1 MQRGRKGARGEIEK
15 RKGGSVEKRKK
26 NSTSS
31 SIPNKKRRPLPLP
44 AAAPRLPSSPRRP
57 PGPAS
62 PGAPAA
68 AAPGPRRRPRI
79 HARAGDGLGP
89 FFFSSFFLGFFSL
102 LSSLHKRKTPHHLF
116 FFSLPPR
123 NSHHQYQGVGSSMA
137 HRAVDAVLGSRY
149 PAPLEAT
156 QAAAQV
162 ASAPDEPCGPR
173 AKSFVACMTDEANG
187 GELEA
192 CRYYLDSLQACR
204 RQSAGGG
211 SEMQ

>member
-89 FFFSSFFLGFFSL
+89 FFSLLFFSGFFPSSL
-102 LSSLHKRKTPHHLF
+102 LFIKEKHLTISFSFLSPRETRTTNTRAWDRAWPTAQSTPSSARGTPLPWRPRRQRRKWP
-116 FFSLPPR
+116 PPR
-123 NSHHQYQGVGSSMA
+123 TSPA
-137 HRAVDAVLGSRY
+137 ALGPSRSW
-149 PAPLEAT
+149 PA
-156 QAAAQV
+156 
-162 ASAPDEPCGPR
+162 
-173 AKSFVACMTDEANG
+173 
-187 GELEA
+187 
-192 CRYYLDSLQACR
+192 
-204 RQSAGGG
+204 
-211 SEMQ
+211 